1 MRNFC
6 GFATDYTALLR
17 ELKDPLK
24 LRASDRIIQYPFSL
38 PVVEEKTEAELADI
52 AERKREQGRRLQMI
66 AAKARLEKVRIECYV
81 NLKRLTVHIARPEGE

>member
-1 MRNFC
+1 MLRNFC
-6 GFATDYTALLR
+6 GFATDYNGLLR

-38 PVVEEKTEAELADI
+38 PVVEEKTEEELAEI

-66 AAKARLEKVRIECYV
+66 AAKARLEKVRIHNAVCQSKG
-81 NLKRLTVHIARPEGE
+81 LKPLYT